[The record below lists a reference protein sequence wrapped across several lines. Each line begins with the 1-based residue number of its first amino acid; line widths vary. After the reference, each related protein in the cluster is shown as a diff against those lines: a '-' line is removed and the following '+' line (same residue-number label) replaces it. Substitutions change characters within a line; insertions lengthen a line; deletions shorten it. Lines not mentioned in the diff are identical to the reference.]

1 MKFDNKEKHFWKSN
15 FNIGNPAA
23 ISLEMSIF
31 KSIDSEV
38 DDQFLLHLSSRI
50 LTIHGIY
57 FKFTKVTKVECAAAL

>member
-23 ISLEMSIF
+23 IPLEMSGF

-38 DDQFLLHLSSRI
+38 VD
-50 LTIHGIY
+50 
-57 FKFTKVTKVECAAAL
+57 